1 MTLITLSAFW
11 KGIVIGF
18 FFGFFT
24 ACAVIGALG
33 LRRMDRLDEQD
44 SRQAP

>member
-18 FFGFFT
+18 FLGFFT

-33 LRRMDRLDEQD
+33 LRLMDRQVKQD